1 MRLFVQFRKAVGA
14 DMVVPPLYMRTF
26 KQKLYKTFY
35 SAIFSPRKKYAFF
48 MKISKISKL
57 FFMKFNILCFF
68 CLSCI
73 FFKKALIFL
82 HKIVYNMI
90 LLY

>member
-1 MRLFVQFRKAVGA
+1 
-14 DMVVPPLYMRTF
+14 
-26 KQKLYKTFY
+26 
-35 SAIFSPRKKYAFF
+35 

-90 LLY
+90 SLY

>member
-1 MRLFVQFRKAVGA
+1 
-14 DMVVPPLYMRTF
+14 
-26 KQKLYKTFY
+26 
-35 SAIFSPRKKYAFF
+35 

-82 HKIVYNMI
+82 HKFVYNMI